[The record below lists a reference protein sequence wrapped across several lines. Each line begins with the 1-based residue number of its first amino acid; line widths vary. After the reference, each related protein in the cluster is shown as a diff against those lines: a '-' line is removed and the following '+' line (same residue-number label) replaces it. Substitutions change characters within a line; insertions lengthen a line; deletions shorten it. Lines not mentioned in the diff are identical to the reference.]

1 MKILKWIGYIL
12 GGLVAIV
19 VIALGVFYFMSE
31 QELGT
36 GHTVTPDAITIPTD
50 AASLAR
56 GQHLVEAVTDCGG
69 CHVADYR
76 GEMFLDDPSFA
87 QIAAPNLTSGAGGIG
102 ESYTDEDWV
111 RALRHGVGADGR
123 QLIIMPSQWYAYL
136 TDEDLG
142 AMVAYLKTLAPVE
155 QSWPERSVAM
165 IPTRI
170 LLALGAFP
178 FATDMIANN
187 APRTAPEIAVSTEYG
202 EYLTNIAA
210 CRECHGMD
218 LAGGVNPG
226 APLGPNLTTGG
237 AFAAYREED
246 FIKVMRTGVTP
257 GGRTLSEEM
266 PWEGY
271 SNMTD
276 DEFKALF
283 QYLQSVEPLP
293 NAGS

>member
-1 MKILKWIGYIL
+1 
-12 GGLVAIV
+12 
-19 VIALGVFYFMSE
+19 
-31 QELGT
+31 
-36 GHTVTPDAITIPTD
+36 
-50 AASLAR
+50 
-56 GQHLVEAVTDCGG
+56 
-69 CHVADYR
+69 
-76 GEMFLDDPSFA
+76 
-87 QIAAPNLTSGAGGIG
+87 
-102 ESYTDEDWV
+102 V
-111 RALRHGVGADGR
+111 RALRHGVAADGR

-142 AMVAYLKTLAPVE
+142 AMVAYLKTLTPVE

-178 FATDMIANN
+178 FATDMIADN

-202 EYLTNIAA
+202 EYLTNVAA
-210 CRECHGMD
+210 CRECHGVD

-226 APLGPNLTTGG
+226 APLGPNLTPGG

-271 SNMTD
+271 SDMTD